1 MGTRS
6 ANTPPA
12 PSCQIGDADGAGP
25 GVSVAAD
32 DLIARLA
39 AATDGVAEVPF
50 DRLGDDELQRLL
62 DGLRGPIARL
72 EATRARGFATLE
84 RRAAR
89 RAPTGG
95 AAAAELEQRRRNA
108 ARQRLTPSAAK
119 RAAEAGR
126 AATDHAAIGAAF
138 RSGDLDVEQ
147 VRLIAGLLRRVP
159 FDQRAEL
166 EQELVSLARGLDAV
180 VFGRKA
186 RELVAQRAPE
196 AATRTEKHAES
207 RRSMRATDTPEGGFA
222 FAGLLHGTAAETAR
236 VALQAFRRPDTP
248 DELRSPE
255 ERTADA
261 FEQLCET
268 ALRAGQAPA
277 VHGVR
282 PHVVVMIDERDLG
295 RPGGIARLAHSGQP
309 LTPGAVGHLLD
320 DCTVS
325 RLVRDAA
332 GTPIE
337 ASAGVRTVPAGLW
350 KALLARDAG
359 CTWPGC
365 DAPAAWCDV
374 AHGNTAFRHG
384 GRLGAG
390 NAALLCRRHHR
401 RFDGGPYRMTI
412 TGDRVTYERTATAA
426 TAAGDRVLPA
436 QGQPQHPARPMDP
449 TGIAGPGPASS
460 RPPSHTEPHRDV
472 GRSVARQRPVRP
484 SVPSDHR
491 GEPVSLFD
499 HIPATGGCGPP

>member
-1 MGTRS
+1 M
-6 ANTPPA
+6 
-12 PSCQIGDADGAGP
+12 
-25 GVSVAAD
+25 
-32 DLIARLA
+32 
-39 AATDGVAEVPF
+39 
-50 DRLGDDELQRLL
+50 
-62 DGLRGPIARL
+62 
-72 EATRARGFATLE
+72 
-84 RRAAR
+84 
-89 RAPTGG
+89 GG

-119 RAAEAGR
+119 RVAEAGR
-126 AATDHAAIGAAF
+126 AATDHAAVGAAF

-159 FDQRAEL
+159 SGQRAVL

-196 AATRTEKHAES
+196 AATRTERYAES

-222 FAGLLHGTAAETAR
+222 FSGLLHGTAAETAR

-268 ALRAGQAPA
+268 ALRAGEAPA
-277 VHGVR
+277 EHGVR
-282 PHVVVMIDERDLG
+282 PHVVVLIEERDLG

-309 LTPGAVGHLLD
+309 LTPDAVGHLLD

-332 GTPIE
+332 ATPIE
-337 ASAGVRTVPAGLW
+337 ASVGVRTVPAGLW

-384 GRLGAG
+384 GRLGPA

-412 TGDRVTYERTATAA
+412 TGGRVMYERITGDATLVERPHPLHVQPQP
-426 TAAGDRVLPA
+426 GQP
-436 QGQPQHPARPMDP
+436 QPGQPQHVQPQQPVRPASP
-449 TGIAGPGPASS
+449 TATAGSGPASS
-460 RPPSHTEPHRDV
+460 RPPAHSEPHRDDGAV
-472 GRSVARQRPVRP
+472 TRQRPARP
-484 SVPSDHR
+484 SLSSDHR